1 LLIPVVQFE
10 KEPMLARNEKIEA
23 VAARSQPWGVELGRP
38 PNGLLGE
45 NKNLTKLL
53 GLKSGASLEDIIQ
66 IALMNPVKDVTS
78 NRGKRIRGKL
88 VALSYRLLAKGS
100 TPSRVE
106 TVQCRTCAEVVE
118 SIHAGSLVV
127 DDIEDGS
134 TIRRGKPALH
144 IRYGLPTAL
153 NAGNWL
159 YFWPTQLIK
168 GLELPSKTALS
179 VYECYHRTL
188 LRAHFGQAMDLGSR
202 VDRLLQNRVPDVCLA
217 TMELKTGALMGFA
230 MMLGAAVAGAAEAAA
245 SLVDEFGRDLGIALQ
260 MFDDLGNVLGIR
272 EPAKKYED
280 LVLYRP
286 SWAWGCAARAST
298 PQNYEQFVAAVGK
311 LPDARELENWID
323 KHRLIQ
329 RMRESARH
337 RLECTFN
344 HLKIGLESRHV
355 RWSVRALDE
364 IREVGEEIA
373 LAYD

>member
-1 LLIPVVQFE
+1 
-10 KEPMLARNEKIEA
+10 MLAQMNSMA
-23 VAARSQPWGVELGRP
+23 AATARSQHAEIGLEHAATGHVAEGPEL
-38 PNGLLGE
+38 ND
-45 NKNLTKLL
+45 LL
-53 GLKSGASLEDIIQ
+53 GLRSAAAVDDIIKV
-66 IALMNPVKDVTS
+66 ALLNPVKDVTS

-88 VALSYRLLAKGS
+88 VALSYRLLTEGS
-100 TPSRVE
+100 TPSHVE
-106 TVQCRTCAEVVE
+106 TVQRGICAEVVE
-118 SIHAGSLVV
+118 LIHAGSLVV

-159 YFWPTQLIK
+159 YFWPFQLIRA
-168 GLELPSKTALS
+168 LELPNRTALV

-202 VDRLLQNRVPDVCLA
+202 VDRLLQTRVPEVCLA

-230 MMLGAAVAGAAEAAA
+230 MMLGAATGRATEAAT

-280 LVLYRP
+280 LVLHRP
-286 SWAWGCAARAST
+286 SWAWGCAARTST
-298 PQNYEQFVAAVGK
+298 PQNYEQFMAAVGK

-323 KHRLIQ
+323 KHRLVQ

-337 RLECTFN
+337 RLESACD
-344 HLKIGLESRHV
+344 HLKVGLESRHV
-355 RWSVRALDE
+355 RWSVRGFEE
-364 IREVGEEIA
+364 ICELGEEIA